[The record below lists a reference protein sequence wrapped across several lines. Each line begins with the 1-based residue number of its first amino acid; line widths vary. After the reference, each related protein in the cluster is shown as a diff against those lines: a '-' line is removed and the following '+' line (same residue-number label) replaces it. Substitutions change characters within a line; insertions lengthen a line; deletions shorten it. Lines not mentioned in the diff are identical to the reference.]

1 MINKKDYKL
10 IEQMF
15 CPEEG
20 ILAKF
25 TKVNENT
32 IYQWLEE
39 KEAWHEI
46 TGGK

>member
-1 MINKKDYKL
+1 MKVTISIDL

-25 TKVNENT
+25 TEVSRNT
-32 IYQWLEE
+32 IKQWLEE
-39 KEAWHEI
+39 K
-46 TGGK
+46 GGYDE